1 MISETKQIPLWQM
14 KRSVNDVSV
23 WLEPKVTNNASSY
36 YGQNTLQS
44 DDLSHVREVVS
55 TVLRHQERYSSW
67 FLRFFCS

>member
-14 KRSVNDVSV
+14 KRSLNDVSV
-23 WLEPKVTNNASSY
+23 WLELKVTNNASSY

-44 DDLSHVREVVS
+44 DDLSYVREVVS
-55 TVLRHQERYSSW
+55 TALSHQERCSSW